1 MSSLQNQ
8 NTKSQAVK
16 IESAQTG
23 PAERE
28 VSNGGKYNA
37 TPRGSNDIV
46 GNDSHSNPNGLE
58 QADAHDNC
66 DADWEVVSSAQCG
79 EKGSNQAFHGH
90 TGHFSVDVGWGKR
103 KHRLYSSDWSFGHH
117 HHQHHDDRHGE
128 RGTQ

>member
-1 MSSLQNQ
+1 MSTLQNQ

-23 PAERE
+23 LAKQEA
-28 VSNGGKYNA
+28 SNGGKENA
-37 TPRGSNDIV
+37 TPRGSNDFV
-46 GNDSHSNPNGLE
+46 GNDSHSNPNALE

-79 EKGSNQAFHGH
+79 EKDSNQVFHGH

-103 KHRLYSSDWSFGHH
+103 KTSAVF
-117 HHQHHDDRHGE
+117 
-128 RGTQ
+128 